1 MVVGAKDCGESG
13 KRIRIRRTTNSR
25 REAYSERCRWSFA
38 EAYFY
43 LYVGSCLVYYMC
55 CFNLFAFVLVLQCV
69 RLNFGLH
76 TLHAW
81 GVGQKRLSCIRHS

>member
-55 CFNLFAFVLVLQCV
+55 CFNLLAFVLVLSIEALCLIKF
-69 RLNFGLH
+69 RAAYTACMG
-76 TLHAW
+76 
-81 GVGQKRLSCIRHS
+81 S